1 MLTKGG
7 HKAAAGTYWNLKNG
21 TRVEMKEEGTLP
33 GSEKAI
39 YVKAHVALV
48 LAAGPVLGLLF
59 AVFLP
64 FIGIAM
70 ALTLVGG
77 KLADGVTSSLT
88 RSASFGWRP
97 VEAYLTGKKKGAA
110 KARKSENETEKK

>member
-7 HKAAAGTYWNLKNG
+7 HTTAAGTYWNLMDG
-21 TRVEMKEEGTLP
+21 TRVELNEKGILP
-33 GSEKAI
+33 GDEKAI
-39 YVKAHVALV
+39 YLKAHGALV

-70 ALTLVGG
+70 SLMLVGG
-77 KLADGVTSSLT
+77 KLLDGLTSAAAG
-88 RSASFGWRP
+88 SASFGWRP
-97 VEAYLTGKKKGAA
+97 VEAYLTGKKKQAA
-110 KARKSENETEKK
+110 KKETEGKKVGR

>member
-7 HKAAAGTYWNLKNG
+7 HKAAAGTYWNLMNG
-21 TRVEMKEEGTLP
+21 TRVEMKEEGILP

-39 YVKAHVALV
+39 YVKAHIALV

-64 FIGIAM
+64 FIGIVM
-70 ALTLVGG
+70 TLMLIGG
-77 KLADGVTSSLT
+77 KLVDGVANAL
-88 RSASFGWRP
+88 ASTAPFGWRP
-97 VEAYLTGKKKGAA
+97 VEAYLTGKKKQAS
-110 KARKSENETEKK
+110 KERKSVKETEKK